1 MLSERL
7 LHAINEHNLDAF
19 VACFDPDYSSEQ
31 PAHPARAFR
40 GREQVRKNWSAFFRE
55 IPDLQ
60 AELLASA
67 AGEDTEWGEWHWHGT
82 LASGGR
88 FEMRGVTLMG
98 TRDDHIVWGRLY
110 MEEVEQ
116 VGEDIDQA
124 VQRLAR
130 AGGNAGQAN

>member
-7 LHAINEHNLDAF
+7 LHAINEHDLGAF
-19 VACFDPDYSSEQ
+19 VACFGPDYSSEQ
-31 PAHPARAFR
+31 PAHPARMFR
-40 GREQVRKNWSAFFRE
+40 GRDQVRKNWSAFFRE

-82 LASGGR
+82 LASGRR

-98 TRDDHIVWGRLY
+98 TRKDHIVWGRLY
-110 MEEVEQ
+110 MEEVEE

-130 AGGNAGQAN
+130 GGNAGQAN